1 MTKFEMV
8 VAVEEA
14 GGVRLEFWA
23 PDNIDDV
30 VLKMT
35 PVMALEAAE
44 ALLRAARQAMRV
56 AAKKEN
62 AS

>member
-1 MTKFEMV
+1 MAKFEMAI
-8 VAVEEA
+8 AVEEA

-30 VLKMT
+30 VVKLT
-35 PVMALEAAE
+35 PEMALEAAE
-44 ALLRAARQAMRV
+44 ALLRAARHAMRV
-56 AAKKEN
+56 AKKEN

>member
-23 PDNIDDV
+23 PDNLDDV
-30 VLKMT
+30 VVKLT
-35 PVMALEAAE
+35 PAMALEAAE
-44 ALLRAARQAMRV
+44 ALLRAARHAMRV
-56 AAKKEN
+56 AKKEN

>member
-1 MTKFEMV
+1 MAKFEMV

-23 PDNIDDV
+23 ADNIDDV
-30 VLKMT
+30 VLKLT
-35 PVMALEAAE
+35 PAMALEAAE

-56 AAKKEN
+56 AKKEK

>member
-1 MTKFEMV
+1 MAKFEMAI
-8 VAVEEA
+8 AVEEA

-23 PDNIDDV
+23 ADNIDDV
-30 VLKMT
+30 VVKLT
-35 PVMALEAAE
+35 PAMALEAAE

-56 AAKKEN
+56 AKKEN

>member
-1 MTKFEMV
+1 MAKFEMA

-23 PDNIDDV
+23 ADNIDDV
-30 VLKMT
+30 VVKLT
-35 PVMALEAAE
+35 PEMALEAAE
-44 ALLRAARQAMRV
+44 ALLRAARHAMRV
-56 AAKKEN
+56 AKKEN